1 MNIFNKGTMFMDIDL
16 EKNKQKF
23 LELFRANVHREGSE
37 DFLAWLE
44 KSDFFEAPAST
55 KFHSN
60 VAGGLCF
67 HTLNVFDRFTRNLA
81 MQYGENWQDTVSL
94 ESATI
99 MSLLHDV
106 CKVDCYKMELRN
118 VKVDGEWVKQPYY
131 AYDEALPY
139 GHGEKSVYIISSFF
153 KLSREEAMAINW
165 HMGGFD
171 QRVLGGSYALSN
183 AYYQYPVAVL
193 LHVSDVQAT
202 YLDETCQK

>member
-1 MNIFNKGTMFMDIDL
+1 MDIDL

-23 LELFRANVHREGSE
+23 LEIFRTNVHREGSE

-60 VAGGLCF
+60 VPGGLCF
-67 HTLNVFDRFTRNLA
+67 HTLNVFDRFTRNLV
-81 MQYGENWQDTVSL
+81 MQYGESWQDVVSL

-106 CKVDCYKMELRN
+106 CKVDCYKVELRN

-193 LHVSDVQAT
+193 LHVSDVEAT

>member
-1 MNIFNKGTMFMDIDL
+1 MNILYKGTMFMDIDL

-23 LELFRANVHREGSE
+23 LEIFRANVHREGSE

-60 VAGGLCF
+60 VPGGLCF

-81 MQYGENWQDTVSL
+81 MQYGENWKDTVSL

-106 CKVDCYKMELRN
+106 CKVDCYKVELRN

-193 LHVSDVQAT
+193 LHVSDVEAT

>member
-1 MNIFNKGTMFMDIDL
+1 MDIDL
-16 EKNKQKF
+16 ERNKQKF

-60 VAGGLCF
+60 VTGGLCF

-99 MSLLHDV
+99 MSLLHDI

-131 AYDEALPY
+131 AYDESLPY

>member
-1 MNIFNKGTMFMDIDL
+1 MDIDL

-23 LELFRANVHREGSE
+23 LEIFRANVHREGSE
-37 DFLAWLE
+37 DFLTWLE
-44 KSDFFEAPAST
+44 KSDFFESPAST

-60 VAGGLCF
+60 VPGGLCF

-99 MSLLHDV
+99 MSLLHDI
-106 CKVDCYKMELRN
+106 CKVDCYKVELRN
-118 VKVDGEWVKQPYY
+118 VKVDVEWVKQPYY
-131 AYDEALPY
+131 AYDESLPY

-193 LHVSDVQAT
+193 LHVSDVEAT

>member
-1 MNIFNKGTMFMDIDL
+1 MNNFNKGTMFMDIDL

-23 LELFRANVHREGSE
+23 LEIFRTNVHREGSE
-37 DFLAWLE
+37 EFLTWLE

-60 VAGGLCF
+60 VTGGLCF

-99 MSLLHDV
+99 MSLLHDI

-193 LHVSDVQAT
+193 LHVSDVEAT

>member
-1 MNIFNKGTMFMDIDL
+1 MDIDL

-23 LELFRANVHREGSE
+23 LELFRANVHREGAE
-37 DFLAWLE
+37 DFLIWLE

-60 VAGGLCF
+60 VPGGLCF
-67 HTLNVFDRFTRNLA
+67 HTLNVFDRFTRNLE
-81 MQYGENWQDTVSL
+81 MQFGENWHDRVSL

-106 CKVDCYKMELRN
+106 CKVDCYKVEHRN

-153 KLSREEAMAINW
+153 KLSREESMAINW

-193 LHVSDVQAT
+193 LHVSDVEAT

>member
-1 MNIFNKGTMFMDIDL
+1 MDIDL

-23 LELFRANVHREGSE
+23 LELFRANVHRDGSE
-37 DFLAWLE
+37 DFLSWLE

-60 VAGGLCF
+60 MPGGLCF

-106 CKVDCYKMELRN
+106 CKVDCYKVELRN
-118 VKVDGEWVKQPYY
+118 VKIDGEWVKQPYY

-153 KLSREEAMAINW
+153 KLSREESMAINW

-193 LHVSDVQAT
+193 LHVSDVEAT
-202 YLDETCQK
+202 YLDEICQK

>member
-1 MNIFNKGTMFMDIDL
+1 MDIDL

-23 LELFRANVHREGSE
+23 LEIFRTNVHREGSE
-37 DFLAWLE
+37 EFLTWLE

-60 VAGGLCF
+60 LTGGLCF

-99 MSLLHDV
+99 MSLLHDI

-193 LHVSDVQAT
+193 LHVSDVEAT

>member
-1 MNIFNKGTMFMDIDL
+1 MDIDL
-16 EKNKQKF
+16 ERNKQKF

-60 VAGGLCF
+60 VTGGLCF

-131 AYDEALPY
+131 AYDESLPY

>member
-1 MNIFNKGTMFMDIDL
+1 MDIDL

-23 LELFRANVHREGSE
+23 LEIFRTNVHREGSE
-37 DFLAWLE
+37 DFLTWLE

-60 VAGGLCF
+60 VPGGLCF

-106 CKVDCYKMELRN
+106 CKVDCYKVELRN

-193 LHVSDVQAT
+193 LHVSDVEAT

>member
-1 MNIFNKGTMFMDIDL
+1 MDIDL
-16 EKNKQKF
+16 ERNKQKF

-60 VAGGLCF
+60 VTGGLCF

-131 AYDEALPY
+131 AYDESLPY

-193 LHVSDVQAT
+193 LHVSDVEAT

>member
-1 MNIFNKGTMFMDIDL
+1 MDIDL
-16 EKNKQKF
+16 ERNKQRF

-60 VAGGLCF
+60 VTGGLCF

-193 LHVSDVQAT
+193 LHVSDVEAT

>member
-1 MNIFNKGTMFMDIDL
+1 MDIDL

-23 LELFRANVHREGSE
+23 LELFRANVHRDGSE
-37 DFLAWLE
+37 DFLSWLE

-60 VAGGLCF
+60 MPGGLCF

-106 CKVDCYKMELRN
+106 CKVDCYKVELRN
-118 VKVDGEWVKQPYY
+118 VKIDGEWVKQPYY

-153 KLSREEAMAINW
+153 KLSREESMAINW

-193 LHVSDVQAT
+193 LHVSDVEAT
-202 YLDETCQK
+202 YLDEICQE